1 MEHGSPATVP
11 QTTTGLWFVRH
22 RTAWWVVGKQSFIC
36 IHSCSS
42 SSLITS
48 WALPPV
54 RSAATFCSLRS
65 VNPTVTCR
73 FEESRLCTSYENHPK
88 TIPWLQSGK
97 IAFHKTGPWCQKVW
111 GPLWWRGLVASRS
124 QCMVTLNFKAGN
136 FLPELSK
143 VYQDSSFHV
152 SLPSLAF
159 PSDTVTLA
167 PCRLWAHLTCASRW
181 ALHLQRAHSQYLTYT
196 LSLSWIL
203 TPSVSS
209 PGSTRSYFPF
219 LGHLLGPF
227 RSPWGPS
234 LPVALSLAAS
244 CPPFAIGP
252 LCISLVNHG
261 LPCTW
266 SYLTSAHFFSL

>member
-22 RTAWWVVGKQSFIC
+22 QTAWWVVGKQSFIC

-196 LSLSWIL
+196 LTVVDTHTFSVLPRFHQIILSL
-203 TPSVSS
+203 
-209 PGSTRSYFPF
+209 PGSPSGSLQVSLRTQPPCSPVPCC
-219 LGHLLGPF
+219 LL
-227 RSPWGPS
+227 PS
-234 LPVALSLAAS
+234 L
-244 CPPFAIGP
+244 CHWPPLHF
-252 LCISLVNHG
+252 
-261 LPCTW
+261 
-266 SYLTSAHFFSL
+266 TS